1 MGINTIKKLILISK
15 RECVIMKTLLYLIII
30 FHQFTINVHSTI
42 IDLYVFSLP
51 DTCHPFS
58 IQVYISVLINSGSG
72 LTKTAD
78 WYSQLSNPHR
88 LPPYHSSMD

>member
-1 MGINTIKKLILISK
+1 MCYYENT
-15 RECVIMKTLLYLIII
+15 LYLIII

-72 LTKTAD
+72 LTKLLIGILNYPIQTG
-78 WYSQLSNPHR
+78 Y
-88 LPPYHSSMD
+88 LPTIEEW